1 MTIIEPNKNRIRV
14 NLLSLMLIT
23 LTVIGA
29 LFSVF
34 VYNQIVATRY
44 QLGNQEEQSNVL
56 RVANAELKDKLYK
69 ILDKENSESFVRS
82 LGLIKDNK
90 PVYLRDKGVEFASRY

>member
-1 MTIIEPNKNRIRV
+1 
-14 NLLSLMLIT
+14 MLIT

-34 VYNQIVATRY
+34 VYNQILATRY

-69 ILDKENSESFVRS
+69 ILDKENSESFFRS

-90 PVYLRDKGVEFASRY
+90 PVYLQDKWEEFASRY

>member
-1 MTIIEPNKNRIRV
+1 
-14 NLLSLMLIT
+14 MLIT

-90 PVYLRDKGVEFASRY
+90 PVYLQDKWEEFASRY

>member
-1 MTIIEPNKNRIRV
+1 
-14 NLLSLMLIT
+14 MLIT

-69 ILDKENSESFVRS
+69 ILDK
-82 LGLIKDNK
+82 
-90 PVYLRDKGVEFASRY
+90 

>member
-1 MTIIEPNKNRIRV
+1 M
-14 NLLSLMLIT
+14 SLMLIT

-90 PVYLRDKGVEFASRY
+90 PVYLQDKWEEFASRY

>member
-90 PVYLRDKGVEFASRY
+90 PVYLQDKWEEFASRY